1 MSAGERYRLSVMTAT
16 AARKRRLEWRP
27 YLYMLPALLI
37 FGAVLLYPLLYSFYL
52 SFHDWTMQTFRQ
64 GVPFI
69 ALEHY
74 AAAFADAR
82 FWNALRVTLTFM
94 GLALTFEFILGM
106 VLALLL
112 DRLTI
117 GKTALRALMLLP
129 LMCTNIVIGLMW
141 RMLYNYDFGTLNYFL
156 STLGIRPVAWLS
168 EVQTALFSLVAVD
181 VWNTTCF
188 VALILL
194 AGLQTQSTE
203 IHESAQIDGASS
215 VQRFRYVT
223 LPLLR
228 PALMVALLWRTI
240 DTFRIFDV
248 VFSLT
253 AGGPAQTT
261 ETISLYIYRNGFQQ
275 FDLGY
280 TAALSMIMIVI
291 LFVFAFALYRL
302 IGRLAVAH

>member
-1 MSAGERYRLSVMTAT
+1 MTAGERTTLG
-16 AARKRRLEWRP
+16 AAVVARPRSRPAQWQP
-27 YLYMLPALLI
+27 YLFMLPALVIL
-37 FGAVLLYPLLYSFYL
+37 GAVLIYPLAYSFYL

-69 ALEHY
+69 GLEHY
-74 AAAFADAR
+74 VTAFSNDR
-82 FWNALRVTLTFM
+82 FWNAMRVTLTFM
-94 GLALTFEFILGM
+94 ALALTFEFTLGM
-106 VLALLL
+106 ALALLL
-112 DRLTI
+112 DRLTV
-117 GKTALRALMLLP
+117 GKMVLRALLLLP
-129 LMCTNIVIGLMW
+129 LMCTNIIIGLMW
-141 RMLYNYDFGTLNYFL
+141 RMLFNFDFGMMNYLL
-156 STLGIRPVAWLS
+156 STIGVRPVAWLS

-194 AGLQTQSTE
+194 AGLQTQSAE
-203 IHESAQIDGASS
+203 IHESAQIDGASAL
-215 VQRFRYVT
+215 QRFRYVT

-228 PALMVALLWRTI
+228 PSLMVALLWRTI

-291 LFVFAFALYRL
+291 LFTFALLLYRL
-302 IGRLAVAH
+302 IGRLATLH

>member
-1 MSAGERYRLSVMTAT
+1 
-16 AARKRRLEWRP
+16 
-27 YLYMLPALLI
+27 
-37 FGAVLLYPLLYSFYL
+37 
-52 SFHDWTMQTFRQ
+52 
-64 GVPFI
+64 
-69 ALEHY
+69 
-74 AAAFADAR
+74 
-82 FWNALRVTLTFM
+82 
-94 GLALTFEFILGM
+94 
-106 VLALLL
+106 
-112 DRLTI
+112 
-117 GKTALRALMLLP
+117 
-129 LMCTNIVIGLMW
+129 MW